1 MHPDK
6 VEEIVEDIEKKG
18 MKQPS
23 GGAGEGEGWP
33 TCTERGREGKGQA
46 STSSAPFG
54 GTFPCQGKA
63 CRTVGFPP
71 GGKLPP
77 DGG

>member
-1 MHPDK
+1 MHPGK

-33 TCTERGREGKGQA
+33 VAPTGGYGEGGD